1 MSRGAKPGLWE
12 RLRAAPATVRQYH
25 EIAGVGEIARRY
37 FVINAFDG
45 SLTTLGVIAGAYA
58 GGVAKASTVISLI
71 LATAVSIG
79 VAGFY
84 GSYQVERAERDRALR
99 EIEESTLSSMHDTT
113 LYSASRYA
121 TVLVAAVDGLSPL
134 LASLLIMV
142 PFFFVPA
149 LSLHVAYFVAGAIAF
164 VELFLLGV
172 FLGRISR
179 ERLWFAGVKLVLAGV
194 VALAIVLLLNG
205 GAPR

>member
-1 MSRGAKPGLWE
+1 VSPKAKPALGA
-12 RLRAAPATVRQYH
+12 RLRAVLATVRQYH

-58 GGVAKASTVISLI
+58 GGVTKSHTVVSLI

-99 EIEESTLSSMHDTT
+99 EIEETTLSSMKDTT
-113 LYSASRYA
+113 LASASRYA
-121 TVLVAAVDGLSPL
+121 TLLVAAVDGLSPL
-134 LASLLIMV
+134 IASLLIMI
-142 PFFFVPA
+142 PFFFVPPLA
-149 LSLHVAYFVAGAIAF
+149 IHTAYYAAGVVAFI
-164 VELFLLGV
+164 ELFLLGM
-172 FLGRISR
+172 FLGSIGR
-179 ERLWFAGVKLVLAGV
+179 ERLWLAGVKLVLAGV
-194 VALAIVLLLNG
+194 VALVISLLLNG
-205 GAPR
+205 GRA